1 MKKRVSILI
10 EEEVIRNA
18 KRLSVKERRLL
29 SEVIQDA
36 LVSFLN
42 SEVPDLR
49 KRKKAYQLFC
59 GQPIRLSR
67 KQFKEILREEN
78 FRPH

>member
-10 EEEVIRNA
+10 EEEVIRHA
-18 KRLSVKERRLL
+18 KQRAFEEGRPLSD
-29 SEVIQDA
+29 VIQGA
-36 LVSFLN
+36 LVPFLS

-49 KRKKAYQLFC
+49 KREKAYQFFC

-78 FRPH
+78 FKPH

>member
-10 EEEVIRNA
+10 EEEVIRQA
-18 KRLSVKERRLL
+18 KHLAVKEGKPF
-29 SEVIQDA
+29 SAVIQDA
-36 LVSFLN
+36 LVSFLS
-42 SEVPDLR
+42 SEMPDLR
-49 KRKKAYQLFC
+49 KREKAYQFFC